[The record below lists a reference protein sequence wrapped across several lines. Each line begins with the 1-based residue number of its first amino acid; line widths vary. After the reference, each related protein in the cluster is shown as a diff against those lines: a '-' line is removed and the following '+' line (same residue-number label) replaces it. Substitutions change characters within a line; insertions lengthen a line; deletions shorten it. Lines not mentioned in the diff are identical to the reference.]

1 VKKDQGSER
10 PVLINMTEAS
20 SLLGYKSAQVVK
32 KLVNEGFLK
41 RFKLP
46 DSKRSYVD
54 RNEVESLIRPIE
66 RDDTPKGF

>member
-1 VKKDQGSER
+1 MKKDQGSER

-32 KLVNEGFLK
+32 QLVNEGFLR

-54 RNEVESLIRPIE
+54 RNEVESLIRPVE
-66 RDDTPKGF
+66 RNDTPKGF